1 MYVVVTCQRCNN
13 LLLGDTR
20 HRTRACPH
28 CGLRMVLRG
37 RKVLAKTESSQEAV
51 AMIQE
56 LKKRDAEES

>member
-1 MYVVVTCQRCNN
+1 VYVVVSCQRCNN

-20 HRTRACPH
+20 YRTRACPH

-37 RKVLAKTESSQEAV
+37 RKALAKTESAQEAV

-56 LKKRDAEES
+56 LKKRDAEQS

>member
-1 MYVVVTCQRCNN
+1 MYVVVSCQRCNN

-20 HRTRACPH
+20 YRTRACPH
-28 CGLRMVLRG
+28 CSLRMVLRG
-37 RKVLAKTESSQEAV
+37 RRALAKTESAQEAV

>member
-1 MYVVVTCQRCNN
+1 MYVVVNCQRCNN

-20 HRTRACPH
+20 HRTRTCPH

-37 RKVLAKTESSQEAV
+37 RRVLARTESSQEAV

-56 LKKRDAEES
+56 LKKRDAEKS